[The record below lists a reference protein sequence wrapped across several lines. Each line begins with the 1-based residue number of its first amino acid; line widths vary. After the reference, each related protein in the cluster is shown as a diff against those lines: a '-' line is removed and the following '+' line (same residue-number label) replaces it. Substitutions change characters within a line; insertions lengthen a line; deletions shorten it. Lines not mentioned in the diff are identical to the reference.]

1 MDQSEWLAERFE
13 EHRPRLRRV
22 ADRML
27 GSLTEADDAVQ
38 DAWLRLSRSEAE
50 QVDNLGGWL
59 TTVVARECLHM
70 LRSRRR
76 RREDFVGD
84 RLPEPVVTLD
94 EDLDPEQEALVADSV
109 GLALLVVLDSLTPAE
124 RLALVFHDLFR
135 LPFEQIARLVERS
148 PAAARQLASRGRRR
162 VLGAVAPAP
171 DAEIARRREVV
182 QAFFAAGR
190 AGHLDALV
198 KVLDPDVVLRVDVGP
213 GRPPAVYRG
222 VADVAKKARAPRG
235 AELHRVLV
243 DGLVGAVVTRNGRP
257 FAIMAFTVVEGKI
270 VQIRANLLSSAH
282 GRCWR
287 PRLNP
292 SPPTCDSDAPGVI
305 GGSPLGAVHLRGA

>member
-1 MDQSEWLAERFE
+1 M
-13 EHRPRLRRV
+13 
-22 ADRML
+22 
-27 GSLTEADDAVQ
+27 
-38 DAWLRLSRSEAE
+38 
-50 QVDNLGGWL
+50 
-59 TTVVARECLHM
+59 
-70 LRSRRR
+70 
-76 RREDFVGD
+76 
-84 RLPEPVVTLD
+84 
-94 EDLDPEQEALVADSV
+94 
-109 GLALLVVLDSLTPAE
+109 
-124 RLALVFHDLFR
+124 
-135 LPFEQIARLVERS
+135 
-148 PAAARQLASRGRRR
+148 
-162 VLGAVAPAP
+162 APAP
-171 DAEIARRREVV
+171 DADIARQREVV